1 MLMRNKYAVPRARL
15 VYTGRKTVAELKAAQ
30 LVSAKAD
37 NNNDN
42 NKEEK

>member
-1 MLMRNKYAVPRARL
+1 MVMRNTYTVPRARL

-30 LVSAKAD
+30 VVSAQVD
-37 NNNDN
+37 NDN